1 MDLKLKGR
9 SALITGGSK
18 GIGFGVARWLAA
30 EGCNI
35 RLVARTAADLDQ
47 AAAKLKAG
55 TRGVDVRTFAVD
67 VADGAARK
75 RTVDQCGEIDI
86 LVNSAGGIPGG
97 NLQDVDEAKWRAA
110 WDAKVY
116 GHINMC
122 REVFYRMKARGK
134 GVIINVIGM
143 GGERLD
149 DHYIAGATGN
159 AALMAFTKALG
170 STSIDHGVRVI
181 GVNPGPVETER
192 LEFLGRKRAQDR
204 LGDADRWREF
214 FKEMPL
220 GRPATVDE
228 TVAMVAFLSSDLCS
242 YMSGTIVTIDG
253 GLANRGALP

>member
-1 MDLKLKGR
+1 MDLKLQGR
-9 SALITGGSK
+9 TALITGGSK

-35 RLVARTAADLDQ
+35 RLIARTQADLDE
-47 AAAKLKAG
+47 AAKKLKAG
-55 TRGVDVRTFAVD
+55 AKVDVRSFAID
-67 VADGAARK
+67 VADPAARK
-75 RTVDQCGEIDI
+75 RAVDGAGEVDI

-110 WDAKVY
+110 WDGKVY

-122 REVFYRMKARGK
+122 REVFYRMKERKK
-134 GVIINVIGM
+134 GVIINIIGI

-159 AALMAFTKALG
+159 AAIMAFTRALG
-170 STSIDHGVRVI
+170 STSIDMGVRVV

-204 LGDADRWREF
+204 LGDPDRWREF
-214 FKEMPL
+214 HKNMPL

-228 TVAMVAFLSSDLCS
+228 TAAMVAFLCSDLCS
-242 YMSGTIVTIDG
+242 YISGTIVTIDG
-253 GLANRGALP
+253 GLTHRGALP